1 MGRCP
6 DLPPSRLSL
15 LLDRDYFRG
24 CPKLGCPIRQVDY
37 HALVSERENRQLA
50 GLFCLGWSRENG
62 HFICH
67 GTPRYLSGR
76 ADRYRHSFGRLPR
89 RSCVYALRR
98 QNRVR
103 RARRPESPAG
113 ARGRRNAGPRPR
125 PLRGQGSKSAHVI
138 ALLEKS
144 KGATLAELMKATGWQ
159 AHSVRGFLSGTLR
172 KKMGLKIESTKRG
185 GLERVYSISR

>member
-1 MGRCP
+1 MDRFCRSPHKRCERLISMGRCP
-6 DLPPSRLSL
+6 DLPPSRLSR

-89 RSCVYALRR
+89 RSCVYAL
-98 QNRVR
+98 QPAESGKA
-103 RARRPESPAG
+103 RAAARKPGRGKKAPKRRPKAK
-113 ARGRRNAGPRPR
+113 AAT
-125 PLRGQGSKSAHVI
+125 RGQGSKSAHVM
-138 ALLEKS
+138 ALLEKA
-144 KGATLAELMKATGWQ
+144 KAGYLA
-159 AHSVRGFLSGTLR
+159 
-172 KKMGLKIESTKRG
+172 
-185 GLERVYSISR
+185 